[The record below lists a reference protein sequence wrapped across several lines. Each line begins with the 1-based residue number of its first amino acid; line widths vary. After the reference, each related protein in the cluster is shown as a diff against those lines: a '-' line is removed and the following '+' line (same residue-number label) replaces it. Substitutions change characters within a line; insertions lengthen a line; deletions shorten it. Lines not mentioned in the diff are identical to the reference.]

1 MSHFTALVLYA
12 FFASIVFGITQR
24 TAPRNMI
31 RFGALCFG
39 GAWRQQVGI
48 PVACYLMALAHTHHT
63 QRHTPGHKTLRR
75 ARNERGRARR

>member
-24 TAPRNMI
+24 STPRSMV

-39 GAWRQQVGI
+39 GFLTAAVVVSWGMYFI
-48 PVACYLMALAHTHHT
+48 KH
-63 QRHTPGHKTLRR
+63 
-75 ARNERGRARR
+75 

>member
-24 TAPRNMI
+24 AEPKGMI

-39 GAWRQQVGI
+39 SF
-48 PVACYLMALAHTHHT
+48 LLAAVVVSWGMFLIKH
-63 QRHTPGHKTLRR
+63 
-75 ARNERGRARR
+75 